1 MPARGLHE
9 RGRVIAAGDIP
20 AVLKNHDVI
29 EAYLG
34 ERRPRAERRH
44 ERRCWTLNATSRP
57 ATRRTS
63 TSCATSTLRVEAGRI
78 TGLIG
83 LNGAGKS
90 TIIKTICGFL
100 PPKSGTIVY
109 AAQDIS
115 GVAPHRLIDL
125 GICCIPQESSLF
137 PYLSVQDNLLLPLL
151 GRPQAVRRGHAR
163 PAAGGVRAVSGPA
176 GEALAPAGSLS
187 GGQQKQVEF
196 AKAWLQQPKLCLI
209 DEPSIGLSPRISE
222 EVFVWI
228 EKFAQARMGILL
240 IDHNVRRVVRMSDRI
255 CVLSLGK
262 ITADGTPAD
271 FEGDL
276 HQQVQQWLGLNF

>member
-1 MPARGLHE
+1 MADAQALALLELRD
-9 RGRVIAAGDIP
+9 VTAGYAQDID
-20 AVLKNHDVI
+20 VLRDI
-29 EAYLG
+29 
-34 ERRPRAERRH
+34 
-44 ERRCWTLNATSRP
+44 S
-57 ATRRTS
+57 
-63 TSCATSTLRVEAGRI
+63 LRVEAGRI

-90 TIIKTICGFL
+90 TIIKTVCGFL
-100 PPKSGTIVY
+100 PPKSGTITY
-109 AAQDIS
+109 AGKDIS
-115 GVAPHRLIDL
+115 GIEPHHLIDL

-151 GRPQAVRRGHAR
+151 GRPKQFAKEMRTRLQEVFDLFPVLNLKR
-163 PAAGGVRAVSGPA
+163 
-176 GEALAPAGSLS
+176 LQPAGSLS

-209 DEPSIGLSPRISE
+209 DEPSIGLSPKVSE

-228 EKFAQARMGILL
+228 EKFAKAQMGILL

-271 FEGDL
+271 FQGDL

>member
-1 MPARGLHE
+1 MGDAQPQALLELRD
-9 RGRVIAAGDIP
+9 VTAGYAQDID
-20 AVLKNHDVI
+20 VLRDI
-29 EAYLG
+29 
-34 ERRPRAERRH
+34 
-44 ERRCWTLNATSRP
+44 S
-57 ATRRTS
+57 
-63 TSCATSTLRVEAGRI
+63 LRVEAGRI

-100 PPKSGTIVY
+100 PPKSGTITY
-109 AAQDIS
+109 AGKDIS
-115 GVAPHRLIDL
+115 GIEPHRLIDL

-151 GRPQAVRRGHAR
+151 GRPKQFAKEMRTRLQEVFDLFPVLNLRR
-163 PAAGGVRAVSGPA
+163 
-176 GEALAPAGSLS
+176 LQPAGSLS

-209 DEPSIGLSPRISE
+209 DEPSIGLSPKVSE

-228 EKFAQARMGILL
+228 EKFAKAQMGILL

-271 FEGDL
+271 FQGDL

>member
-1 MPARGLHE
+1 MADAQAQALLELRD
-9 RGRVIAAGDIP
+9 VTAGYAQDID
-20 AVLKNHDVI
+20 VLRDI
-29 EAYLG
+29 
-34 ERRPRAERRH
+34 
-44 ERRCWTLNATSRP
+44 S
-57 ATRRTS
+57 
-63 TSCATSTLRVEAGRI
+63 LRVEAGRI

-100 PPKSGTIVY
+100 PPKSGTITY
-109 AAQDIS
+109 AGKNIS
-115 GVAPHRLIDL
+115 GIEPHRLIDL

-151 GRPQAVRRGHAR
+151 GRPKQFAKEMRTRLQEVFDLFPVLNQKR
-163 PAAGGVRAVSGPA
+163 
-176 GEALAPAGSLS
+176 LLPAGSLS

-209 DEPSIGLSPRISE
+209 DEPSIGLSPKISE

-228 EKFAQARMGILL
+228 EKFAKAQMGILL

-271 FEGDL
+271 FQGDL

>member
-1 MPARGLHE
+1 MIDE
-9 RGRVIAAGDIP
+9 RAPTLLELREVTAGYAQDID
-20 AVLKNHDVI
+20 VLREI
-29 EAYLG
+29 
-34 ERRPRAERRH
+34 
-44 ERRCWTLNATSRP
+44 S
-57 ATRRTS
+57 
-63 TSCATSTLRVEAGRI
+63 LRVEAGRI

-90 TIIKTICGFL
+90 TVIKTVCGFL
-100 PPKSGTIVY
+100 PPKSGRI
-109 AAQDIS
+109 AFAGQDIS

-151 GRPQAVRRGHAR
+151 GRPRQFAR
-163 PAAGGVRAVSGPA
+163 DMRLRLQEAFDLFPVLGEKRAQ
-176 GEALAPAGSLS
+176 PAGSLS
-187 GGQQKQVEF
+187 GGQQKQLEF

-222 EVFVWI
+222 EVFTWI

-240 IDHNVRRVVRMSDRI
+240 IDHNVRRVVRMSHRI

-262 ITADGTPAD
+262 ITAEGTPAD

>member
-1 MPARGLHE
+1 MDDAQ
-9 RGRVIAAGDIP
+9 
-20 AVLKNHDVI
+20 
-29 EAYLG
+29 
-34 ERRPRAERRH
+34 PRALLEMREVTAGYAQDIDVLRDI
-44 ERRCWTLNATSRP
+44 S
-57 ATRRTS
+57 
-63 TSCATSTLRVEAGRI
+63 LRVEAGRI

-100 PPKSGTIVY
+100 PPKSGTIAY
-109 AAQDIS
+109 AGRDIS
-115 GVAPHRLIDL
+115 GIAPHRLIDL

-151 GRPQAVRRGHAR
+151 GRPKQFAGTMRTRLQEVFDLFPVLRGKR
-163 PAAGGVRAVSGPA
+163 SQPA
-176 GEALAPAGSLS
+176 GTLS

-209 DEPSIGLSPRISE
+209 DEPSIGLAPKVSE

-276 HQQVQQWLGLNF
+276 HQQVQEWLGLNF